1 MTTFEV
7 IKDNHYIS
15 FNDVIVICH
24 GHMFSIMSMSG
35 EPHRSGMVWTRGC
48 RSVVTVRCTIGSRKF
63 AVADLLEVV
72 G

>member
-1 MTTFEV
+1 
-7 IKDNHYIS
+7 
-15 FNDVIVICH
+15 
-24 GHMFSIMSMSG
+24 
-35 EPHRSGMVWTRGC
+35 MVWTRGC